1 MTRTFQYFAL
11 VGLFSI
17 LLASGITVNS
27 SALPDH
33 VPDIAKVKVGQ
44 FTQTIIQTDNLR
56 AVFQPLYTTYG
67 DPADYLT
74 NPGGSLDGTGL
85 LILTR
90 SDGTFGCTGGLLWTG
105 EHVLTAAHCVTNA
118 NGSNVLQSGTVT
130 FEGDSGTETI
140 AIDATGTKVHNKWNG
155 NVLKGNDVAV
165 LKLVSAPTDDIT
177 RYQIDRDGS
186 DDIGAVVD
194 KVGYGR
200 SGNGNDGDVIGF
212 GDKRD
217 GQNQYDD
224 VADTMLK
231 ALGLKAN
238 RDFVRGSVLQYDF
251 DNGLAANDA
260 FGFFFGNNNLGV
272 GSGEVNSA
280 SGDSGGPAISN
291 GNIIGITSYGITLT
305 FNDGTTS
312 DVNGILDSSF
322 GEFSGDTRV
331 SQYVGFI
338 DDSVGGSS
346 DGGISDGDTSEPKCN
361 KGMQKRGLC

>member
-1 MTRTFQYFAL
+1 MTKTFQYFAL

-56 AVFQPLYTTYG
+56 AVFQPLYTTFG
-67 DPADYLT
+67 DPANYLT
-74 NPGGSLDGTGL
+74 SSGGALDGAGL

-105 EHVLTAAHCVTNA
+105 EHVLTAAHCVTDARGN
-118 NGSNVLQSGTVT
+118 NVLQSGTVT
-130 FEGDSGTETI
+130 FEGDYGTETI
-140 AIDATGTKVHNKWNG
+140 VIDATATKIHNKWNG
-155 NVLKGNDVAV
+155 DVLKGNDVAV

-186 DDIGAVVD
+186 DDIGAIVE

-200 SGNGNDGDVIGF
+200 SGNGNDGDILAF
-212 GDKRD
+212 GDKRN
-217 GQNQYDD
+217 GENQYDD

-231 ALGLKAN
+231 ALGLKAKAH
-238 RDFVRGSVLQYDF
+238 FVPGSVLQYDF
-251 DNGLAANDA
+251 DNGATSNDA
-260 FGFFFGNNNLGV
+260 FGFFFGNHNLGL
-272 GSGEVNSA
+272 GSTEVNSA

-291 GNIIGITSYGITLT
+291 GNIIGITSYGVTLT

-331 SQYVGFI
+331 SKYVGFI
-338 DDSVGGSS
+338 DDSVNDGTDDGSS
-346 DGGISDGDTSEPKCN
+346 TEPKCN
-361 KGMQKRGLC
+361 KGMQKRGFC

>member
-1 MTRTFQYFAL
+1 MTKTFQYFAL

-17 LLASGITVNS
+17 LLASGITISS

-33 VPDIAKVKVGQ
+33 VPDIAKVKANP
-44 FTQTIIQTDNLR
+44 FAQTIIQTENLS
-56 AVFQPLYTTYG
+56 AVFQPFYTTYG

-74 NPGGSLDGTGL
+74 SPGGSLDGAGL

-90 SDGTFGCTGGLLWTG
+90 SDFIVGCTGGLLWTG
-105 EHVLTAAHCVTNA
+105 EHVLTAAHCVTDNFR
-118 NGSNVLQSGTVT
+118 NNILLSGTVT
-130 FEGDSGTETI
+130 FEGDSGTEII
-140 AIDATGTKVHNKWNG
+140 AIDVTATKVHNKWNG
-155 NVLKGNDVAV
+155 NILKGNDVAV

-186 DDIGAVVD
+186 DDIGAIVD

-200 SGNGNDGDVIGF
+200 SGNGNDGDVIPF
-212 GDKRD
+212 GDKRN

-251 DNGLAANDA
+251 DNGVSSNDA
-260 FGFFFGNNNLGV
+260 FGFFFNNNNLGL
-272 GSGEVNSA
+272 GSTEVNSA

-291 GNIIGITSYGITLT
+291 GNIIGITSYGVTLT

-312 DVNGILDSSF
+312 DVNEILDSSF

-331 SQYVGFI
+331 SKYAGFI
-338 DDSVGGSS
+338 DDSVGGGS
-346 DGGISDGDTSEPKCN
+346 DDNTGEPKCN

>member
-1 MTRTFQYFAL
+1 MTKQFQYFAL

-44 FTQTIIQTDNLR
+44 FTQTIIQTDSFR
-56 AVFQPLYTTYG
+56 AVIQPLYTTYG

-74 NPGGSLDGTGL
+74 SPGGALDGTGL
-85 LILTR
+85 LILNHPGGATY
-90 SDGTFGCTGGLLWTG
+90 GCTGGLLWTG
-105 EHVLTAAHCVTNA
+105 EHVLTAAHCVTDSFGNM
-118 NGSNVLQSGTVT
+118 VLQSGTVT
-130 FEGDSGTETI
+130 FEGDSGIETI
-140 AIDATGTKVHNKWNG
+140 AIDAAATKVHNKWNG
-155 NVLKGNDVAV
+155 DVIKGNDVAV
-165 LKLVSAPTDDIT
+165 LKLAYAPTADIT

-186 DDIGAVVD
+186 DDIGAVVE
-194 KVGYGR
+194 KVGYGL
-200 SGNGNDGDVIGF
+200 SGNGNDGTTIGF
-212 GDKRD
+212 GDKRN

-231 ALGLKAN
+231 ALGLKAKAH
-238 RDFVRGSVLQYDF
+238 FVPGSVLQYDF
-251 DNGLAANDA
+251 DNGIPSNDA
-260 FGFFFGNNNLGV
+260 FGFFFNNNNLGL
-272 GSGEVNSA
+272 GSAEVNSA
-280 SGDSGGPAISN
+280 SGDSGGPAIYN
-291 GNIIGITSYGITLT
+291 GNIIGITSYGVTLT

-331 SQYVGFI
+331 STYVAFI
-338 DDSVGGSS
+338 DDSVNGGTNDGSS
-346 DGGISDGDTSEPKCN
+346 VGEPKCT

>member
-1 MTRTFQYFAL
+1 MIKAFQYFAL

-17 LLASGITVNS
+17 LLTSGITVNS

-56 AVFQPLYTTYG
+56 AVVQPLYTTYG
-67 DPADYLT
+67 DPANYLT
-74 NPGGSLDGTGL
+74 NPGGPLDGAGL

-90 SDGTFGCTGGLLWTG
+90 SDGIFGCTGGLLWTG
-105 EHVLTAAHCVTNA
+105 EHVLTAAHCVTNDIG
-118 NGSNVLQSGTVT
+118 NNVLQSGTVT

-140 AIDATGTKVHNKWNG
+140 AIDATATKVHNQWNG
-155 NVLKGNDVAV
+155 DVLKGNDVAV
-165 LKLVSAPTDDIT
+165 LKLVSVPTNDVT

-186 DDIGAVVD
+186 NDVGAIVE

-200 SGNGNDGDVIGF
+200 SGNGNDGDILDF
-212 GDKRD
+212 GDKRN

-231 ALGLKAN
+231 ALGLKAKAH
-238 RDFVRGSVLQYDF
+238 FVPGSVLQYDF
-251 DNGLAANDA
+251 DNGIPSNDA
-260 FGFFFGNNNLGV
+260 FGFFFNNNDLGL
-272 GSGEVNSA
+272 GSNEVNSA

-291 GNIIGITSYGITLT
+291 GEIIGITSYGVTLT

-312 DVNGILDSSF
+312 DINKILDSSF

-331 SQYVGFI
+331 SKYAGFI
-338 DDSVGGSS
+338 DNSVAGGTDDGGS
-346 DGGISDGDTSEPKCN
+346 TEPKCN

>member
-1 MTRTFQYFAL
+1 MTKTFQYFAL

-17 LLASGITVNS
+17 LLVSGITVNS

-44 FTQTIIQTDNLR
+44 FTQTIIQTDDLR

-67 DPADYLT
+67 DPANYLT
-74 NPGGSLDGTGL
+74 SPGGSLDGAGL
-85 LILTR
+85 LFLDH
-90 SDGTFGCTGGLLWTG
+90 SDGYTYGCTGGLLWTG
-105 EHVLTAAHCVTNA
+105 EHVLTAAHCVTND
-118 NGSNVLQSGTVT
+118 NGNMVLQSGTVT

-140 AIDATGTKVHNKWNG
+140 AIDAAATKVHNKWNG
-155 NVLKGNDVAV
+155 DIFKGNDVAV

-186 DDIGAVVD
+186 GDIGAVVD

-200 SGNGNDGDVIGF
+200 SGNGDDGDVLAF
-212 GDKRD
+212 GDKRN

-231 ALGLKAN
+231 ALGLKA
-238 RDFVRGSVLQYDF
+238 RAHFVPGSVLQYDF
-251 DNGLAANDA
+251 DNGVTNNDA
-260 FGFFFGNNNLGV
+260 FGLFFNNNGLGL
-272 GSGEVNSA
+272 GSAEVNSA
-280 SGDSGGPAISN
+280 SGDSGGPAIHN
-291 GNIIGITSYGITLT
+291 GEIIGITSYGVTLT

-312 DVNGILDSSF
+312 DINGDLDSSF

-331 SQYVGFI
+331 SKYAGFI
-338 DDSVGGSS
+338 DDSVSS
-346 DGGISDGDTSEPKCN
+346 GTDDGGDTGEPKCN

>member
-1 MTRTFQYFAL
+1 MTNALQYSL
-11 VGLFSI
+11 VIGLFSI
-17 LLASGITVNS
+17 LLTSGIAIGV

-33 VPDIAKVKVGQ
+33 VPDIAKVKANQ
-44 FTQTIIQTDNLR
+44 FAQTIIETDNLR

-67 DPADYLT
+67 DPATYLT
-74 NPGGSLDGTGL
+74 SPGGPLDGAGL
-85 LILTR
+85 LILNHP
-90 SDGTFGCTGGLLWTG
+90 DGTYGCTGGLLWTG
-105 EHVLTAAHCVTNA
+105 EHVLTAAHCVTDYFGNM
-118 NGSNVLQSGTVT
+118 VLQSGTVT

-140 AIDATGTKVHNKWNG
+140 AIDASATKVHNKWNG
-155 NVLKGNDVAV
+155 DILKGNDVAV

-177 RYQIDRDGS
+177 RYQIDRNGS

-212 GDKRD
+212 GEKRD

-251 DNGLAANDA
+251 DNGNSSNDA
-260 FGFFFGNNNLGV
+260 FGFFFNNNGLGL
-272 GSGEVNSA
+272 GSAEVNSA

-291 GNIIGITSYGITLT
+291 GNIIGITSYGVTLT

-312 DVNGILDSSF
+312 DVNGLLDSSF

-331 SQYVGFI
+331 SKYVGFI
-338 DDSVGGSS
+338 DDSVGGGSD
-346 DGGISDGDTSEPKCN
+346 DGGTTEPKCS

>member
-1 MTRTFQYFAL
+1 M
-11 VGLFSI
+11 GLFSI

-56 AVFQPLYTTYG
+56 AVIQPLYTTYG
-67 DPADYLT
+67 DPANYLT
-74 NPGGSLDGTGL
+74 SPGGALDGTGL

-105 EHVLTAAHCVTNA
+105 EHVLTAAHCVTND
-118 NGSNVLQSGTVT
+118 NGNNVLQFGTVT
-130 FEGDSGTETI
+130 FEGDFGTETI
-140 AIDATGTKVHNKWNG
+140 AIDATATKIHNKWNG
-155 NVLKGNDVAV
+155 DVLKGNDVAV

-186 DDIGAVVD
+186 DDIGAIVE

-200 SGNGNDGDVIGF
+200 SGNGNDGDVLAF
-212 GDKRD
+212 GDKRN
-217 GQNQYDD
+217 GENQYDD

-231 ALGLKAN
+231 ALGLKAKAH
-238 RDFVRGSVLQYDF
+238 FVPGSVLQYDF
-251 DNGLAANDA
+251 DNGLTSNDA
-260 FGFFFGNNNLGV
+260 FGFFFGNHNLGL
-272 GSGEVNSA
+272 GTNEVNSA

-291 GNIIGITSYGITLT
+291 GNIIGITSYGVTLT

-331 SQYVGFI
+331 SKYVGFI
-338 DDSVGGSS
+338 DDSVNGGTD
-346 DGGISDGDTSEPKCN
+346 DGGNNGEPKCN
-361 KGMQKRGLC
+361 KGM